1 MHEKLKRGLG
11 TLAGMKRLIINADD
25 FGLAPG
31 VNRAIVE
38 LQQAGALS
46 SATLM
51 ANGPYFSPAVYMA
64 FAQPGLAVGCHV
76 VLVDGSPCLRPGEV
90 PSLLDPQDPSSF
102 RITAGSFVTDLLR
115 GRIQGKEIEAEA
127 VAQIRRIQSS
137 GLTVSHIDSHK
148 HLHAFPRVLAPLLRA
163 ARHCGVHCIRNPFEP
178 GWSLRATRNGG
189 TVRRLQVH
197 LMGSQ
202 RETFC
207 RMIKE
212 HAMCTADGSIGL
224 LATGVLDG
232 SVLRSLLRAMP
243 EGTWELVCH
252 PGYIDSALEQARTRL
267 RAARE
272 TERSALLDVIPQAL
286 RNDETLNL
294 IDFHKLGSEGF
305 QLEERGNNLR
315 SLRG

>member
-1 MHEKLKRGLG
+1 MHEKLRRALG
-11 TLAGMKRLIINADD
+11 TLAEMKRLIINADD

-46 SATLM
+46 STTLM
-51 ANGPYFSPAVYMA
+51 ATGPYFSPAVYMA

-90 PSLLDPQDPSSF
+90 PSLLDPLGSSGF
-102 RITAGSFVTDLLR
+102 RITVGSFVSDLLR
-115 GRIQGKEIEAEA
+115 GRIQEKEIEAEA

-163 ARHCGVHCIRNPFEP
+163 ARHCGVNCVRNPFEP
-178 GWSLRATRNGG
+178 GWSLRATRTGG
-189 TVRRLQVH
+189 TVRRMQVH
-197 LMGSQ
+197 VMRSQ
-202 RETFC
+202 RRTFC
-207 RMIKE
+207 RLTKE
-212 HAMCTADGSIGL
+212 HGLCTADGSIGL
-224 LATGVLDG
+224 LATGVLDD

-252 PGYIDSALEQARTRL
+252 PGYTDSALERARTRL
-267 RAARE
+267 RASRE
-272 TERSALLDVIPQAL
+272 TERSALLDVIPEAL
-286 RNDETLNL
+286 RNDEELNL
-294 IDFHKLGSEGF
+294 IDFHQLGSESS
-305 QLEERGNNLR
+305 QLKDRRNKVR
-315 SLRG
+315 SLSG